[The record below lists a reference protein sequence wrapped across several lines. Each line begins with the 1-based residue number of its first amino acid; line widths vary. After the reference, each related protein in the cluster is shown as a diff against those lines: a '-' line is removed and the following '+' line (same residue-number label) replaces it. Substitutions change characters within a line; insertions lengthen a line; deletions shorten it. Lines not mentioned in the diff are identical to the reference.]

1 MAAVSQKIPTLVG
14 GVSQQP
20 DSLKLPGQLRECIN
34 YYPDPTFGL
43 VKRPGLRGIR
53 KLDNTLGDGSW
64 FVAFRDD
71 EERYVI
77 QISKLGQIRIWDA
90 ESGIQQTVNAISSSY
105 AAHIKEEDI
114 ALFQINDYIFVLNRG
129 VVVQASSGSSA
140 AITPYGFVN
149 VNSVAYKTEYKIT
162 LNTTDYTYTTP
173 GATIGHIQSLSI
185 TNGGNGYTT
194 GTYTNVPLIN
204 KTTSSNGTGAKAT
217 VVVNATGNVS
227 SVTVTTTGINYLVG
241 DQLEVNASTVGGTGT
256 NAKFEVT
263 GVQTEIDPLTVELI
277 VTNLVS
283 TINTGGVW
291 TATGVGNSIHIQ
303 KNNSADFSIQAI
315 GGTTGNALEA
325 FKGSVPA
332 VGNLPQQFLDG
343 KIVKIT
349 ASEGSQG
356 DDYYVVF
363 ETSDNSSKGAG
374 SWTETLAPGT
384 KLGLNATT
392 MPHAIIREANGTFT
406 FRELSAAAAGAITPT
421 SNVTGVPTAVSITSN
436 GKGKYVLGQ
445 SFPVYGGTGLNLR
458 LRVTSIQEIQTP
470 VNYAYPASY
479 PTNYVEK
486 SLYPDATTKVT
497 WYLNGQLYRES
508 TTDSSFT
515 VNNTN
520 VAVYGSYTL
529 VTAAAGAVQTYRAGI
544 TVTTTSS
551 GVVSGVEISRAGRGY
566 TASNVVT
573 SADGDTFTITA
584 VATVTQSIDY
594 WADNW
599 WQDRKVGDSETNP
612 DPSFVG
618 TTITGMSFFKN
629 RLVLLSNDNVVC
641 SQAGSYFDFFA
652 STVITLVGSDPI
664 DLSCGSLRP
673 IELRHAIQVPRGLA
687 LFADNAQYV
696 LETTTD
702 PFSSSSAEIN
712 LLSNYDQD
720 PRVSPVDTGQTIAFM
735 EHSAL
740 STSVYEMLIPDTGT
754 KPQIVELTRIIPT
767 YLPADIANLKV
778 STSAFT
784 FAVNSKREPKNL
796 YLFRYFNSGGE
807 RTLASWFKWTMPG
820 EIVTLEFEHDK
831 LYVVTK
837 TTTGSY
843 LLSHMNLLTDSP
855 GSALYY
861 EGKYID
867 LRLDLFTYNPTLVYN
882 SLTDTTRVCF
892 ADGFN
897 DSSLTPCV
905 VTLNPQYPGIVE
917 YPTLQ
922 YDATSPVGQKYYVTV
937 EGNQTAER
945 FALGYKYSGQA
956 TLPAFFVTSSEGRKD
971 TLNIPIIHRLMIDSY
986 ESGPY
991 EVTVTALG
999 RNPYTQVVPQ
1009 TPANLYQ
1016 GNTLPILRNAQN
1028 RIPVMAKGSEVDVTI
1043 TAPDPLP
1050 TAVNAITWEGTF
1062 NNRGIKSL

>member
-1 MAAVSQKIPTLVG
+1 MAAVSQKIPSLVG

-20 DSLKLPGQLRECIN
+20 DSLKLAGQLRECIN

-77 QISKLGQIRIWDA
+77 QISKLGSIRIWDA
-90 ESGIQQTVNAISSSY
+90 ESGIQQTVNTITSSY
-105 AAHIKEEDI
+105 AAHVKDDDI

-129 VVVQASSGSSA
+129 VTVQASASTSPS
-140 AITPYGFVN
+140 ITPFGFVT

-162 LNTTDYTYTTP
+162 LNTTSYSYTTP
-173 GATIGHIQSLSI
+173 GATIGHIQAISI
-185 TNGGNGYTT
+185 TNGGTGYTN

-204 KTTSSNGTGAKAT
+204 KTTSSNGTGARAT
-217 VVVNATGNVS
+217 IVVAGGAIT
-227 SVTVTTTGINYLVG
+227 TVTITEDGINYLVG
-241 DQLEVNASTVGGTGT
+241 DQLEVNAANVGGTGN

-263 GVQTEIDPLTVELI
+263 QVQIEIDPLTVELI
-277 VTNLVS
+277 VNNLVS

-303 KNNSADFSIQAI
+303 KNDNTNFSIQAI

-332 VGNLPQQFLDG
+332 AGNLPQQFLDG
-343 KIVKIT
+343 KIIKVT

-374 SWTETLAPGT
+374 SWVETIAPGT
-384 KLGLNATT
+384 ALGLNATT

-406 FRELSAAAAGAITPT
+406 FRELSAAAAAAITPT
-421 SNVTGVPTAVSITSN
+421 SNVTGVPTSVSITSS

-445 SFPVYGGTGLNLR
+445 SFPVYGGTGINLR
-458 LRVTSIQEIQTP
+458 LRVTAIQEIQTP
-470 VNYAYPASY
+470 VNYAYPAAY
-479 PTNYVEK
+479 PLNYVEK
-486 SLYPDATTKVT
+486 SFYPDATTKVT
-497 WYLNGQLYRES
+497 WYLNGELYREA
-508 TTDSSFT
+508 TNDTSFT

-520 VAVYGSYTL
+520 VSVFGTYTT
-529 VTAAAGAVQTYRAGI
+529 VTAAAGAVQTQRAGI

-551 GVVSGVEISRAGRGY
+551 GNVSGIEISRPGRGY
-566 TASNVVT
+566 TATNVVT
-573 SADGDTFTITA
+573 SPDGDTFTINT
-584 VATVTQSIDY
+584 VATVTQTIDS

-599 WQDRKVGDSETNP
+599 WQNRKVGDSETNP
-612 DPSFVG
+612 DPTFVG
-618 TTITGMSFFKN
+618 STITGISFFKN
-629 RLVLLSNDNVVC
+629 RLVLLSHDNVIC

-673 IELRHAIQVPRGLA
+673 IELRHALQVPRGLA

-720 PRVSPVDTGQTIAFM
+720 LRVPPVDTGQTIAFIDQ
-735 EHSAL
+735 SAL
-740 STSVYEMLIPDTGT
+740 STSVYEMLIQEGGG

-767 YLPADIANLKV
+767 YLPADVANLKV

-796 YLFRYFNSGGE
+796 YLFRYFNSGSE
-807 RTLASWFKWTMPG
+807 RVLASWFKWTMPG
-820 EIVTLEFEHDK
+820 EIVTFEFEHDR
-831 LYVVTK
+831 VFIVTK
-837 TTTGSY
+837 TSTGSFV
-843 LLSHMNLLTDSP
+843 LSHINLLTDSP

-861 EGKYID
+861 DGRYID
-867 LRLDLFTYNPTLVYN
+867 LRLDLFSYNPTLVYHAP
-882 SLTDTTRVCF
+882 TDTTRVCF

-897 DSSLTPCV
+897 DSSLIPCV

-917 YPTLQ
+917 YPTLN
-922 YDATSPVGQKYYVTV
+922 YDATAPVGQKYYVTV
-937 EGNQTAER
+937 EGNQTTER
-945 FALGYKYSGQA
+945 FALGYKYTGSA
-956 TLPAFFVTSSEGRKD
+956 TLPAFYVTSSEGRKD
-971 TLNIPIIHRLMIDSY
+971 TLNIPMVHRVMIDSY

-991 EVTVTALG
+991 EVEVSSLG
-999 RNPYTQVVPQ
+999 RNPYTQVCAQ
-1009 TPANLYQ
+1009 TPANLYP

-1028 RIPVMAKGSEVDVTI
+1028 RIPVMAKGSEIDLTI
-1043 TAPDPLP
+1043 KAPDPLP
-1050 TAVNAITWEGTF
+1050 TAVNALTWEGTF
-1062 NNRGIKSL
+1062 NNRGVKAL